1 MLRLTPTYNSVP
13 FFPFTIEV
21 DDSFL
26 NALSRVIRSSGG
38 DCTVWRGV
46 VRVKLSMKKDILGN
60 EILI

>member
-1 MLRLTPTYNSVP
+1 MLRLAPTYNSVP

-21 DDSFL
+21 DESFL

-46 VRVKLSMKKDILGN
+46 VRVKLSMKKAIF
-60 EILI
+60 